1 MHQYRTH
8 NCSELR
14 KSNEGETVRLSGW
27 VHRIYD
33 LGGVLFIIL
42 RDTHG
47 ITQCVVE
54 EGSPLLAE
62 LEKVR
67 VESVLTIDGK
77 VAART
82 DDTINAKMPTGEIE
96 IRIESYELQSGAD
109 VIPFQVYEDDGA
121 GVDIRLKYRY
131 LDLRREGMQNKIRL
145 RNNVIASMRE
155 QMWAQGFQEF
165 QTPI

>member
-42 RDTHG
+42 RDTYG

-54 EGSPLLAE
+54 EGSPLMAE

-67 VESVLTIDGK
+67 VESVITIDGA
-77 VAART
+77 VVART
-82 DDTINAKMPTGEIE
+82 AETINPKMPTGEVE
-96 IRIESYELQSGAD
+96 IRIEKAELQGAD
-109 VIPFQVYEDDGA
+109 
-121 GVDIRLKYRY
+121 LH
-131 LDLRREGMQNKIRL
+131 
-145 RNNVIASMRE
+145 
-155 QMWAQGFQEF
+155 
-165 QTPI
+165 